1 MRTVA
6 LKVRTVFF
14 ITRCTTLNAPR
25 TRLLTIWSPYQ
36 FQEVITKLKSMRSI
50 ERRIYARIE
59 IFRRVADITTVR
71 STEVPQK
78 TNRLVKKVKS

>member
-25 TRLLTIWSPYQ
+25 TRQLTIWSPYQ
-36 FQEVITKLKSMRSI
+36 FQEVITRLKLMRST
-50 ERRIYARIE
+50 ERLIFARIE
-59 IFRRVADITTVR
+59 IFRRVAVITTIR
-71 STEVPQK
+71 SIEVQQK
-78 TNRLVKKVKS
+78 TNKLVRRGKS